1 MTVRLPESPK
11 RCPMDALLRL
21 MKGHWTPY
29 IIWTLGGAGPLRFGA
44 IRRQVAGISAKVLTE
59 RLRMLEGSGLVYR
72 HYEQTIPPRV
82 SYGLTERGRD
92 LIGALDLLN
101 AIACRWQADG
111 EIRAGNAEGTGTST
125 HFRN

>member
-21 MKGHWTPY
+21 LKGHWTPY

-59 RLRMLEGSGLVYR
+59 RLRMLERSGLVYR
-72 HYEQTIPPRV
+72 HYEQTIPPQV

-92 LIGALDLLN
+92 LIDALDLLN
-101 AIACRWQADG
+101 AIACRWQANG
-111 EIRAGNAEGTGTST
+111 ETRAGNAEGTGTST